1 MNAKNA
7 NEKLLT
13 TDEHGY
19 YGFNDNQFNPCLSVV
34 RFASRPTTNCAAGL
48 KRSDIFFWRKAASPT
63 CVASGRHLEQWVD
76 RFDEALE
83 RFGAKRHKYF

>member
-19 YGFNDNQFNPCLSVV
+19 SGLTNRILIRVIRAIRGEVCFTAHDKFCSGF
-34 RFASRPTTNCAAGL
+34 AA
-48 KRSDIFFWRKAASPT
+48 KRSSLFKARP
-63 CVASGRHLEQWVD
+63 
-76 RFDEALE
+76 
-83 RFGAKRHKYF
+83 